1 MIINN
6 HFKKT
11 YKLEVA
17 IDLDSCHWDPEWAIE
32 DLECGGQ
39 LSELSWKIREDLE
52 DEVMKARKEID

>member
-11 YKLEVA
+11 YALGID
-17 IDLDSCHWDPEWAIE
+17 IDLDGCHWDPKWAIE

-39 LSELSWKIREDLE
+39 LCELFERIREDLE
-52 DEVMKARKEID
+52 NEIEKARKEID